1 MPVRRRL
8 EGDGAATWLPFA
20 ESKLRLLKDRIRRYP
35 GHIRTQWL
43 TTDNGTDIYL
53 EAGAVDEIVIKTA
66 QSSGGVAVFYTGA
79 SRQVTPGNPYFFGD
93 TKYMIRVYDRDKVV
107 WETVQ
112 PVYDTVKNPFGL
124 PIAPGDVMYY
134 AGVQRFSVDGKGKTA
149 AVAYEYPYGYLG
161 AAANK
166 SGLIGAPQDLSMAIF
181 STTFGSFCPI
191 NFGAQWA
198 GSSLLWPFANEY
210 PDVTGF
216 DTLKRRW
223 GMTRLAGGALQ
234 SRELHDFGQVQHVA
248 PYYQSSARAY
258 RSGVDNSGNLA
269 YINRDYIW
277 PQYAAGAYTI
287 LNDAGAVL
295 ASSQVDGEVYPDTY
309 PHGTALMSCGY
320 FADGSLIY
328 SKLTST
334 TTPTPG
340 WNVLATIVHGSVT
353 TTVYSFADTYSF
365 MPQFVDID
373 TGAELAVVS
382 TGIASWLYDSK
393 IKRLFALPY
402 VTSVLDQQRFL
413 IDNKSRRVIVDR
425 RVAEKKILT
434 FSVNDKGELV
444 RTDYAMPSGYQ
455 TLTFGALLAMVENG
469 KIAAVGND
477 GYTKLALGASG
488 VSVTKDAYKKQLEAV
503 VKDGETFTVRA
514 LAFTGNAHHLR

>member
-8 EGDGAATWLPFA
+8 DGDGAANWLPFA
-20 ESKLRLLKDRIRRYP
+20 ESKLRLLKERIRRYP

-53 EAGAVDEIVIKTA
+53 EAGAIDEILIKTT
-66 QSSGGVAVFYTGA
+66 QSSGGVAVLYTGA

-93 TKYMIRVYDRDKVV
+93 TKYMIRVYERDKVV

-124 PIAPGDVMYY
+124 PIAPGDVMYFV
-134 AGVQRFSVDGKGKTA
+134 GLQRFSVDGKGKTA
-149 AVAYEYPYGYLG
+149 AVAYGYGPYGYLG
-161 AAANK
+161 AAVNK
-166 SGLIGAPQDLSMAIF
+166 NGLIGGPQDLNLAIDG
-181 STTFGSFCPI
+181 TTFGSFCPI
-191 NFGAQWA
+191 NFGAQWGGKSA
-198 GSSLLWPFANEY
+198 VLWPFANEH
-210 PDVTGF
+210 VERATR
-216 DTLKRRW
+216 TW
-223 GMTRLAGGALQ
+223 GMTRLANGVLT
-234 SRELHDFGQVQHVA
+234 SKELHDFGQFPGLP
-248 PYYQSSARAY
+248 PYRQSSARAY
-258 RSGVDNSGNLA
+258 RSGVDSSGNLA
-269 YINRDYIW
+269 YINRDYVW
-277 PQYAAGAYTI
+277 PQYAAGTYTI
-287 LNDAGAVL
+287 RNDAGAVL

-328 SKLTST
+328 SKVTST

-340 WNVLATIVHGSVT
+340 WTVLASLVHGGVT
-353 TTVYSFADTYSF
+353 TTVYSFADTYIF

-373 TGAELAVVS
+373 TGAELAVIS
-382 TGIASWLYDSK
+382 TGIASWLYDCK
-393 IKRLFALPY
+393 VKRLFALPY

-425 RVAEKKILT
+425 RVAEKKIVT

-444 RTDYAMPSGYQ
+444 RTDYAMPAGYQ
-455 TLTFGALLAMVENG
+455 TLTFGVLLAMVENG
-469 KIAAVGND
+469 KIAAAGND

-514 LAFTGNAHHLR
+514 LAFSGNAHHLA